1 MTSKLENALERARSE
16 GGGDGKPS
24 DGGFRP
30 EPGNRSLRRREDQRR
45 AIASMDEG
53 PLHTAEFLDERRI
66 IHPGMAQ
73 SEVANRF
80 RELRTR
86 LFKLRPTGNFSL
98 LVTSVVPSGG
108 ATFTGINLAAAIA
121 LDQSRTSLMIDANLS
136 EPRLQEIL
144 DLRPELGLAD
154 YLEDDTLEVARILH
168 TSGIARLRVIPM
180 GRRREGAEEFF
191 TSTRMQ
197 RFMDDVQSRYPD
209 RYVVVDGPAL
219 SESADARILADLC
232 DYVLLV
238 VPYGRVTRPQME
250 QAVANVGQERL
261 AGVVMN
267 DEPTWD

>member
-1 MTSKLENALERARSE
+1 MTSKLENALQRARDE
-16 GGGDGKPS
+16 GHGGKG
-24 DGGFRP
+24 P
-30 EPGNRSLRRREDQRR
+30 EAEFGPGHGNRALRRREDHRR

-66 IHPGMAQ
+66 IHPGMNQ
-73 SEVANRF
+73 PEVANRF

-86 LFKLRPTGNFSL
+86 LFELRPTGNFSL

-108 ATFTGINLAAAIA
+108 ATFTGLNLAAAIA
-121 LDQSRTSLMIDANLS
+121 LDQSRTSLMIDANLG

-154 YLEDDTLEVARILH
+154 YLEDDTLDIARILY
-168 TSGIARLRVIPM
+168 TSGIPRLRVIPM
-180 GRRREGAEEFF
+180 GRRREGAAEFF
-191 TSTRMQ
+191 TTVRMH
-197 RFMDDVQSRYPD
+197 RFMEDVQSRYPD
-209 RYVVVDGPAL
+209 RYVVVDAPAL

-250 QAVANVGQERL
+250 HAVASIGQDRL